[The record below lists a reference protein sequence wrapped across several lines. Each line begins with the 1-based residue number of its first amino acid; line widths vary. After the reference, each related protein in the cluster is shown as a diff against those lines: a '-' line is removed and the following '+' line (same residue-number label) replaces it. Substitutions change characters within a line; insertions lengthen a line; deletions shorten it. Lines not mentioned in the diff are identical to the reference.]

1 MLRRA
6 SEQAR
11 VDLTARL
18 EKVSGDTAALG
29 EELFGVASVLR
40 NEPAIRRVVT
50 DASIEEDAK
59 AGLVGDVF
67 GRAVGESTLDLL
79 QDAVRRRWTAGR
91 DLADVVEQLGVVALI
106 RSAGAQSAHVSDELF
121 AVRQLVDDHDDL
133 RTALSDPSRSTEDK
147 RTLLSHLL
155 GDKVQKA
162 TMLLVGQAVSG
173 THGAID
179 GALVEFQ
186 HLAADANDEKIATV
200 HTARELDDSERERLV
215 TALSRQYDRT
225 VHLQVVVDP
234 DVIGGLRVEIGDDVI
249 DGTVTSRLED
259 AQRKLA
265 G

>member
-11 VDLTARL
+11 AELSERLSQASGETA
-18 EKVSGDTAALG
+18 TLG

-40 NEPAIRRVVT
+40 REVAIRRIVT

-59 AGLVGDVF
+59 ARLVGNVF
-67 GRAVGESTLDLL
+67 GEAVGQATLELV

-91 DLADVVEQLGVVALI
+91 DLADVIEQLGVTALV
-106 RSAGAQSAHVSDELF
+106 RSSGGEGARVTDELF
-121 AVRQLVDDHDDL
+121 AVRQLIDDHHDL
-133 RTALSDPSRSTEDK
+133 RSALSDPSRSVDDK
-147 RTLLSHLL
+147 RTMLDHLL
-155 GDKVQKA
+155 GEKVQKA
-162 TMLLVGQAVSG
+162 TKLLVGQALSG

-186 HLAADANDEKIATV
+186 HLAAEANDERIATV
-200 HTARELDDSERERLV
+200 RTARALGDDERERLV
-215 TALSRQYDRT
+215 AALSEQYDRT

-234 DVIGGLRVEIGDDVI
+234 EVIGGLRVEIGDDVI

-259 AQRKLA
+259 AQRRLV

>member
-11 VDLTARL
+11 SDLTERL
-18 EKVSGDTAALG
+18 ADASGVTAALG

-40 NEPAIRRVVT
+40 AEAAIRRIVT

-59 AGLVGDVF
+59 ASLVGNVF
-67 GRAVGESTLDLL
+67 GEAVSQATLDLL

-91 DLADVVEQLGVVALI
+91 DLADVIEQLGVTALV
-106 RSAGAQSAHVSDELF
+106 RSAGAKGTRVSDELF
-121 AVRQLVDDHDDL
+121 AVRQLVDDHHDL
-133 RTALSDPSRSTEDK
+133 RSALSDPSRSVADK
-147 RTLLSHLL
+147 RQMLDQLL

-162 TMLLVGQAVSG
+162 TMLLIGQAVSG

-186 HLAADANDEKIATV
+186 HLAAEANDEKLATV

-234 DVIGGLRVEIGDDVI
+234 AVIGGLRVEIGDDVI